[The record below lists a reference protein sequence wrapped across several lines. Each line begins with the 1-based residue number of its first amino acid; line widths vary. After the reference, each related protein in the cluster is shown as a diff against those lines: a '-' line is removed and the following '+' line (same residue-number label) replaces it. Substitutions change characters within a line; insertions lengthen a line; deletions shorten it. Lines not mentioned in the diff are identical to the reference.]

1 MEGGDFWELPLT
13 NGSGT
18 SSLCL
23 PPQEVAHVVRLLQH
37 RGVPVQVGSFFAVTT
52 MKGKAAAKTG

>member
-13 NGSGT
+13 NGSGN

-23 PPQEVAHVVRLLQH
+23 PPREVAHVVRLLKH

-52 MKGKAAAKTG
+52 IKGKATAKTG